1 MDKAEDSP
9 WGWEQGAGIWPGW
22 SGKLGKRM
30 AFLGRVEKR
39 ESLAA
44 AEL

>member
-9 WGWEQGAGIWPGW
+9 WGWEQSAGIWPGW
-22 SGKLGKRM
+22 SGELERGM
-30 AFLGRVEKR
+30 AFLGGGGER